1 MPSSS
6 DGILKFRSRKRDSVL
21 TLTSDDYVETD
32 AAAPLFEL
40 SRAQESELPNSVR
53 LLYVESSNDYRN
65 AVVEARKTRG
75 ESAREVVL
83 ELPCATTQAIAQQR
97 AHVLL
102 QENWSGRE
110 SVGFALAPHHLALE
124 PGDVVTLGP
133 RELRIVSIHDGTAR
147 KLGVASYEA
156 STYEPPPSVERGG
169 SFVTA
174 AIFGEPDVLL
184 MDLAITTSAN
194 PASPWIA
201 AQANPWPG
209 RLAVLKRT
217 GAASF
222 EFNCFIEA
230 QATMGTLLTPLPAG
244 PQFVFDR
251 ATSFDVVLKYGALSS
266 VSEAEVL
273 NGANI
278 AVIGDASSGFEIIQF
293 ASAELI
299 GPNTYRVKTLLRG
312 QAGSGPE
319 MLASRAAP
327 TNFVLLNPAVVQAE
341 LAGAETALENTW
353 RIGPA
358 QLDSG
363 HSAYL
368 EMILQGQ
375 SKGLRPLSPCQLR
388 VKRDGADVVFTWA
401 RRTRIDGD
409 GWESVE
415 IPLGEE
421 SENYHFEIREG
432 VTVKRAVTVPSP
444 SYRYLAADIATD
456 FGVAPAAYDLSVAQ
470 ISAGYGLGAQTLR
483 TLDV

>member
-1 MPSSS
+1 M
-6 DGILKFRSRKRDSVL
+6 
-21 TLTSDDYVETD
+21 
-32 AAAPLFEL
+32 
-40 SRAQESELPNSVR
+40 
-53 LLYVESSNDYRN
+53 
-65 AVVEARKTRG
+65 
-75 ESAREVVL
+75 
-83 ELPCATTQAIAQQR
+83 
-97 AHVLL
+97 LL

-110 SVGFALAPHHLALE
+110 TISFSLAPHHLALE

-133 RELRIVSIHDGTAR
+133 RQLRLAAIQDGAAR
-147 KLGVASYEA
+147 KLSAASYEA
-156 STYEPPPSVERGG
+156 ATYEPPPAVDRSG

-184 MDLAITTSAN
+184 MDLAMAVTAN

-217 GAASF
+217 GPASL
-222 EFNCFIEA
+222 EFNRFIEA
-230 QATMGTLLTPLPAG
+230 QATMGNLLTPLAAG
-244 PQFVFDR
+244 PLFVFDR
-251 ATSFDVVLKYGALSS
+251 ATSFDVLLKYGALSS

-278 AVIGDASSGFEIIQF
+278 AVVGDAASGFEIIQF

-327 TNFVLLNPAVVQAE
+327 TSFVLLNPAVVQAE
-341 LAGAETALENTW
+341 LSASEAALENTW
-353 RIGPA
+353 RVGPA

-368 EMILQGQ
+368 ELTLQGQ
-375 SKGLRPLSPCQLR
+375 SKALRPLSPCQLHAS
-388 VKRDGADVVFTWA
+388 RDGADVVFTWI
-401 RRTRIDGD
+401 RCSRTDSD
-409 GWESVE
+409 GWEPVE

-421 SENYHFEIREG
+421 SENYRLDILDG
-432 VTVKRAVTVPSP
+432 VTVKRSVDVSNPG
-444 SYRYLAADIATD
+444 YRYLAADIAAD
-456 FGVAPAAYDLSVAQ
+456 FGAAPANYDLRLAQ
-470 ISAGYGLGAQTLR
+470 ISAGFGVGATLAGSVS
-483 TLDV
+483 L